1 MKRKAS
7 PILATP
13 EEFTY
18 ECSTDKKTIKLL
30 IVDDQ
35 PNFCSLLAEQA
46 ELWDYHCDISCQF
59 ASTGE
64 EAKKLMQSW
73 HPSVV
78 LLDLH
83 AAEESLELIRNWTG
97 GISSVIAT
105 SSTCS
110 KEIEETALAHG
121 ADAYVPK
128 SENPDEIQHLMER
141 IVNLAPTLAEVH

>member
-7 PILATP
+7 PILSAP

-18 ECSTDKKTIKLL
+18 ECSTDKKAIKLL

-35 PNFCSLLAEQA
+35 PSFCSLLTEQA
-46 ELWDYHCDISCQF
+46 ELWEFQYEISCQF

-64 EAKKLMQSW
+64 EAKRLMQSW

-97 GISSVIAT
+97 GMSSVIAT
-105 SSTCS
+105 STTCS
-110 KEIEETALAHG
+110 KEMEETALAHG

-128 SENPDEIQHLMER
+128 SENPDELHHLMER
-141 IVNLAPTLAEVH
+141 IVNLAPSLPEVH